1 MWLKK
6 RYLLRHGDEQFT
18 AMVGSRAGNL
28 TVQLDDGAQQEV
40 DAQVVMNGRALSLR
54 LGNRSHLVH
63 LTGSDEPGRLEAT
76 AVGRFLDLLVVD
88 ELHAMVLDTD
98 AEAGG
103 GVLKAE
109 IPGVVI
115 DVLVSVGDTVQRGDP
130 VVVVEAMKMQN
141 ELVAPVGGVVLEVL
155 VEKGR
160 SANAGDLL
168 VVIEASQ
175 IRDR

>member
-6 RYLLRHGDEQFT
+6 RYLLRHGEEQFT
-18 AMVGSRAGNL
+18 AAVGYRGTELA
-28 TVQLDDGAQQEV
+28 VQLDDGPLQEV
-40 DAQVVMNGRALSLR
+40 DARIVMNGRAMSLL

-88 ELHAMVLDTD
+88 ELHAMVLDTE

-115 DVLVSVGDTVQRGDP
+115 DVLVSVGDEVKRGDP
-130 VVVVEAMKMQN
+130 VAVVEAMKMQN
-141 ELVAPVGGVVLEVL
+141 ELVAPVSGTVTEVPA
-155 VEKGR
+155 VKGR
-160 SANAGDLL
+160 SVNVGEIL
-168 VVIEASQ
+168 VVIEAVA
-175 IRDR
+175 D